1 MTPATQTVLAA
12 LADHTRTQ
20 GLENMRALF
29 DADTGRFERH
39 SHRLGDLL
47 FDFSKHMVDA
57 RSVEL
62 FADVVDA
69 AGLGEAR
76 EAMFS
81 GAPINTTED
90 RAVLHTALRN
100 QSDSPVMVD
109 GVDVMPGI
117 RDVLASM
124 RAFANAIRNGEISG
138 AGGKFTDVVNI
149 GIGGSDLGP
158 AMAVRALAPYAKGPR
173 CHFISNVDGADL
185 TDKLAGLNAGTTL
198 FLVASKTFT
207 TQETMTNARSA
218 RAWLVER
225 LGEDAVAR
233 HFAAL
238 STNLEA
244 TAAFPI
250 PEDRTFG
257 FWDWVGGRYS
267 IWSAIGLSL
276 MLAIGLDGFDKMLAG
291 AHAMDEHFRTSDW
304 PTNMPVQMAMLG
316 VLYRNVQGYS
326 THAVLPYEDRLARFP
341 AYLQQLDMES
351 NGKGTTKAGGR
362 VANDTGPIVW
372 GEPGTNGQHAFYQ
385 LIHQGTDVI
394 PCDFLLAR
402 NSQDGL
408 PEHHSRL
415 AANCFAQSEA
425 LLKGKSEAQAFD
437 ELLAKGMGSAHAK
450 ALAPHKM
457 FPGNRPSTTIVYDRL
472 DPSTLGK
479 LIALYEHKVF
489 VMGVVWDI
497 NSFDQWGV
505 ELGKELAGSLLPM
518 VQGDEAVGGRDAST
532 EGLVRDFLA
541 G

>member
-1 MTPATQTVLAA
+1 MTPATQTAIAA
-12 LADHTRTQ
+12 LADHTKVN
-20 GLENMRALF
+20 GLEDIRTLF
-29 DADTGRFERH
+29 EADPSRFARL
-39 SHRLGDLL
+39 SHRVGDVL
-47 FDFSKHMVDA
+47 FDFSKHMIDQGSVDQFSKLA
-57 RSVEL
+57 
-62 FADVVDA
+62 DA
-69 AGLGEAR
+69 ADLSEAR
-76 EAMFS
+76 QDMFS
-81 GAPINTTED
+81 GVAINSTEN

-100 QSDSPVMVD
+100 GSHKPVMVD
-109 GVDVMPGI
+109 GEDVMPGI
-117 RDVLASM
+117 KKVLADM
-124 RAFANAIRNGEISG
+124 RAFATAVRDSSIRGT
-138 AGGKFTDVVNI
+138 GGRFTDVVNI

-158 AMAVRALAPYAKGPR
+158 AMAVRALAPYVDGPR

-185 TDKLAGLNAGTTL
+185 TDTLAGLDAGTTL
-198 FLVASKTFT
+198 FLVASKTFS

-225 LGEDAVAR
+225 LGEAAVAD

-238 STNLEA
+238 STNLDA

-250 PEDRTFG
+250 AKDRTFG

-267 IWSAIGLSL
+267 IWSAIGLSV
-276 MLAIGLDGFDKMLAG
+276 MLAIGPKRFDDMLSG
-291 AHAMDEHFRTSDW
+291 AYEMDEHFRTADW
-304 PTNMPVQMAMLG
+304 AQNMPVMMAMLG

-326 THAVLPYEDRLARFP
+326 THAVLPYEDRLGRFP

-351 NGKGTTKAGGR
+351 NGKGTTKAGAR
-362 VANDTGPIVW
+362 VAMDTGPIVW

-402 NSQDGL
+402 QSQDGL
-408 PEHHSRL
+408 PDHHAKL

-425 LLKGKSEAQAFD
+425 LLKGKSEAVALD
-437 ELLAKGMGSAHAK
+437 ELLSKGMDRYQAQ

-457 FPGNRPSTTIVYDRL
+457 FPGNRPSTTIIYDKL
-472 DPSTLGK
+472 DPATLGK

-489 VMGVVWDI
+489 VMGVVWNI

-518 VQGDEAVGGRDAST
+518 VQGDGAVAGRDAST
-532 EGLVRDFLA
+532 EGLVKDFLA
-541 G
+541 K

>member
-1 MTPATQTVLAA
+1 MTPATQTALAA
-12 LADHTRTQ
+12 LADHTKTS
-20 GLENMRALF
+20 GVKDMRRLF
-29 DADTGRFERH
+29 EADAMRFEQH
-39 SHRLGDLL
+39 SHKLGDLL
-47 FDFSKHMVDA
+47 FDFSKHMIDR

-62 FADVVDA
+62 FSQLADA
-69 AGLGEAR
+69 ADLARAR

-81 GAPINTTED
+81 GKAINTTEG

-100 QSDSPVMVD
+100 RSDEPVLVD
-109 GVDVMPGI
+109 GVNVMPDI
-117 RDVLASM
+117 EDVLGRM
-124 RAFANAIRNGEISG
+124 RQFSKAIRSGEIAGVGG
-138 AGGKFTDVVNI
+138 AFTNVVNI

-158 AMAVRALAPYAKGPR
+158 AMAYRALTPYRDGPR

-185 TDKLAGLNAGTTL
+185 TDTLVDLDAGTTL

-207 TQETMTNARSA
+207 TQETMTNARTA

-225 LGEDAVAR
+225 LGEEAVAD

-250 PEDRTFG
+250 AEDRTFG

-276 MLAIGLDGFDKMLAG
+276 VLALGPDRFDKLLDG
-291 AHAMDEHFRTSDW
+291 AHQMDRHFQEADW
-304 PTNMPVQMAMLG
+304 ADNMPVQMAMLG
-316 VLYRNVQGYS
+316 VLYRNVLGQS
-326 THAVLPYEDRLARFP
+326 THAVLPYEDRLGRFP

-351 NGKGTTKAGGR
+351 NGKRTTKAGQA
-362 VANDTGPIVW
+362 VEMETGPIVW

-385 LIHQGTDVI
+385 LIHQGTDII

-402 NSQDGL
+402 GSQDGL
-408 PEHHSRL
+408 PDHHAKL

-425 LLKGKSEAQAFD
+425 LLRGKSEDQARE
-437 ELLAKGMGSAHAK
+437 ELLAKGMSAAEAD
-450 ALAPHKM
+450 ALAPHKV
-457 FPGNRPSTTIVYDRL
+457 FPGNRPSTTILYDKL
-472 DPSTLGK
+472 DPETLGK

-489 VMGVVWDI
+489 VMGVIWNI

-518 VQGDEAVGGRDAST
+518 VTGDQPVAGRDVST
-532 EGLVRDFLA
+532 EGLVQNFLER
-541 G
+541 